1 MRKKRCLLSG
11 AAARTGSFN
20 KKNKRTIK
28 IKYYRGCWKDNIQT
42 ITMRSKLV
50 IQKIRIVK

>member
-1 MRKKRCLLSG
+1 MSG

-28 IKYYRGCWKDNIQT
+28 IKYYSRYCKDNIQIT
-42 ITMRSKLV
+42 TMRSKLV
-50 IQKIRIVK
+50 ISKIRIVK